1 MRLKNYF
8 ISLNGKLNQKIVF
21 HPANT
26 CIELVHL
33 PLDTEFEE
41 QMTRELFL
49 EYFNK
54 MSFEDHANIFEDYV
68 NILDL
73 ALSEGYNLNTAGQ

>member
-1 MRLKNYF
+1 MRLGQF
-8 ISLNGKLNQKIVF
+8 RSLKGKLNDKVVF

-26 CIELVHL
+26 CIETVHYAM
-33 PLDTEFEE
+33 DEEFEL

-54 MSFEDHANIFEDYV
+54 MSFEDHANILDFAVED
-68 NILDL
+68 D
-73 ALSEGYNLNTAGQ
+73 YNFNKEL